1 MSGTVAWLTSGLL
14 LLALGLLLRA
24 RAQVRR
30 APATTVGLVLLL
42 VGSLGADV
50 ARTWLHQPTAA
61 LVILQVATLG
71 LGLSAYGLFRS
82 WTEILAESWM
92 LAGGVALVVNFVL
105 QLSGRNGDSLQSE
118 VDLVQLA
125 LVGYVA
131 AAVLL
136 VGRQVFA
143 GRRTLRLLVCA
154 VVMVRAIAWGLTF
167 LATSLPAPDLE
178 RWAAVPLALAH
189 VALLALPVVDRPRRW
204 VPQRDTGVYAA
215 ARLPYVVTAVVVT
228 CAVVTRAA
236 APRVP
241 RASVLV
247 VGGGFV
253 LALLARQLVA
263 NTRLR
268 EAIQE
273 AREREEYFR
282 TLVQDSQDVVLI
294 SDAAGRLDY
303 VSPAAERVIRT
314 PHARRGAGEP
324 GPSTLHELL
333 GADPRTVRDALVEA
347 ERTGRSR
354 LEVHQGGQV
363 LEANVGRRQDGYVV
377 AVRDVTERDG
387 LRERLR
393 ALAFND
399 VLTGLPNRQQLVQEL
414 TARLAG
420 GGRTVVLYLDLDR
433 FKQVNDSDGH
443 HAGDALLR
451 QVSVR
456 IGQAVRGEQGTEP
469 LVARLGGDEFVVV
482 LHGGVEEGTRTAR
495 RVHAAIVPPFLVAE
509 RVHQVGASIGLAV
522 GAPGVDAEELL
533 RRADLAMYAAKQ
545 STSVVRTYEP
555 GLSLAAQRRAD
566 QDGELSRQWGQDAV
580 QMHLQPIV
588 TTDGLQVRSVEALLR
603 WAAEDGV
610 VTGPGRVLDYAART
624 GQLARLTG
632 WTVDAAVRTLR
643 ALEPRTV
650 PVAVNVPTVLLHSP
664 DPARRL
670 LAHLQA
676 HDVRP
681 AQLHLE
687 LTEEAMVER
696 GPQVT
701 RTLQALRAQGFRVYI
716 DDFGTGYS
724 SLSYLVHLPVDGIK
738 IDRAFVRDL
747 PGSSAARSIVTGVVT
762 FARELGITLVAEGV
776 ETAAEAR
783 WVREL
788 GVPLA
793 QGYWYARPQ
802 DAVLLPGLDELAGWG
817 DALGEGGA
825 ARVAAAPFALG
836 GAECSSWS

>member
-1 MSGTVAWLTSGLL
+1 MSGTVAWLASGLL
-14 LLALGLLLRA
+14 LLALGVLLRA
-24 RAQVRR
+24 RVQVRR
-30 APATTVGLVLLL
+30 APVATVGLVLLG

-50 ARTWLHQPTAA
+50 ARTWLHEPMAA
-61 LVILQVATLG
+61 LVLLQVATLG
-71 LGLSAYGLFRS
+71 LCLSAYGLFRS
-82 WTEILAESWM
+82 WTEILAEGWM
-92 LAGGVALVVNFVL
+92 LAGGVTLVANFAL
-105 QLSGRNGDSLQSE
+105 QLSGRHSDSLQSE
-118 VDLVQLA
+118 ADLVQLA
-125 LVGYVA
+125 LVGYLPAV
-131 AAVLL
+131 VLL
-136 VGRQVFA
+136 VGHQVFA
-143 GRRTLRLLVCA
+143 RRRALRLLVCA
-154 VVMVRAIAWGLTF
+154 VVTARAISWALIF
-167 LATSLPAPDLE
+167 LATSVPAPALG
-178 RWAAVPLALAH
+178 RWAGVPTVLAH
-189 VALLALPVVDRPRRW
+189 LGLLALPFVDRPRRW
-204 VPQRDTGVYAA
+204 VPERDTGLYAA
-215 ARLPYVVTAVVVT
+215 ARLPYVVTAIVVT
-228 CAVVTRAA
+228 TAVVTRAA

-253 LALLARQLVA
+253 IALLARQLVA

-268 EAIQE
+268 EAMQE
-273 AREREEYFR
+273 SRERERYFR

-294 SDAAGRLDY
+294 CDATGRLDY

-314 PHARRGAGEP
+314 PGAGRGP
-324 GPSTLHELL
+324 GDPGMRTLHELL
-333 GADPRTVRDALVEA
+333 GADPRLVREALAVA
-347 ERTGRSR
+347 DRTGRSR
-354 LEVHQGGQV
+354 LDVHHGGQV
-363 LEANVGRRQDGYVV
+363 LEGNVGRREDGYVV

-414 TARLAG
+414 TARLAA

-443 HAGDALLR
+443 HAGDALLQ

-482 LHGGVEEGTRTAR
+482 LRGGVQEGTRTAH
-495 RVHAAIVPPFLVAE
+495 RVHAAIVPPFVVGE
-509 RVHQVGASIGLAV
+509 RVHQVGASVGLAV

-545 STSVVRTYEP
+545 STSVVRLYEP

-566 QDGELSRQWGQDAV
+566 QDSELSRQWRQDAV

-588 TTDGLQVRSVEALLR
+588 TTDDLQVRSVEALLR
-603 WAAEDGV
+603 WAADGGA

-632 WTVDAAVRTLR
+632 WTVDAAIRTLQT
-643 ALEPRTV
+643 LGPRTV

-664 DPARRL
+664 GPARGL
-670 LAHLQA
+670 LRHLQA

-681 AQLHLE
+681 EQLHLE

-696 GPQVT
+696 GPEVT
-701 RTLQALRAQGFRVYI
+701 RTLQTLRAQGFRVYI

-747 PGSSAARSIVTGVVT
+747 PSSSAARSIVTGVVT

-802 DAVLLPGLDELAGWG
+802 DAALLRGLDELVGWG

-825 ARVAAAPFALG
+825 APRAAAPFALG
-836 GAECSSWS
+836 RTEC